1 MKKSFTIIA
10 IISLL
15 SSCSIDYKWKKDVK
29 ISELEKQ
36 IQVLT
41 IENTNL
47 KEENMLLKAGGI
59 PSTVQTSS
67 SSWWTTVVGANSLFP
82 EGSTFEETNGAEC
95 MKKAYNVYISE
106 WIKKC
111 KSLGYTD
118 AQIQKDECQLDTS
131 YIKTLEKQRTD
142 AEAACGPQ

>member
-1 MKKSFTIIA
+1 MKKILFSIILLSF
-10 IISLL
+10 L
-15 SSCSIDYKWKKDVK
+15 SSCTMNQDQDKDAK
-29 ISELEKQ
+29 IRAFETQ
-36 IQVLT
+36 IQALQE
-41 IENTNL
+41 ENTRL
-47 KEENMLLKAGGI
+47 KWENELLKIGGI
-59 PSTVQTSS
+59 PSSIQTTPVSS
-67 SSWWTTVVGANSLFP
+67 STTVMDNSLFP
-82 EGSTFEETNGAEC
+82 EWTTFEETNGADC
-95 MKKAYNVYISE
+95 MKKARDMYISE

>member
-1 MKKSFTIIA
+1 MKKLIFPFILILFLT
-10 IISLL
+10 
-15 SSCSIDYKWKKDVK
+15 SCTWIQDTEKDQK
-29 ISELEKQ
+29 ITELEKQ
-36 IQVLT
+36 IQILR

-47 KEENMLLKAGGI
+47 KEENMLLQAGWI
-59 PSTVQTSS
+59 PSTVQTST

-82 EGSTFEETNGAEC
+82 EWSTFEETNGAEC
-95 MKKAYNVYISE
+95 MKKAYNAYISE
-106 WIKKC
+106 WVKKC
-111 KSLGYTD
+111 KSLGYSD